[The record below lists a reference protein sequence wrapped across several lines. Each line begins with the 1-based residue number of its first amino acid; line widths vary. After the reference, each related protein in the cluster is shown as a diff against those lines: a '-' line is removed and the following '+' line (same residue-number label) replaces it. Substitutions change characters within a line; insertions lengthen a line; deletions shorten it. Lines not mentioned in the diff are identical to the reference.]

1 MDFFVH
7 VASASSTMNLPTV
20 LVCVLYVIVMS
31 CEPRGGGCCC
41 SQAPSCRE
49 PFAFFSAAEAGA
61 VVCTLIVTGKA
72 VEAWRRRH
80 GLSGPAPT
88 TPSTLTAQTAPVAGS
103 ESAPT
108 AMAAV
113 GGQGMGGKGA
123 TSVTKAVVEANKK
136 KQ

>member
-1 MDFFVH
+1 VQA
-7 VASASSTMNLPTV
+7 ASASSTIKLPTV
-20 LVCVLYVIVMS
+20 RVCVPYVIVMS
-31 CEPRGGGCCC
+31 CEPRGEWCC
-41 SQAPSCRE
+41 SQAPFCRE

-88 TPSTLTAQTAPVAGS
+88 NPTTLTAQTAPAAGS

-113 GGQGMGGKGA
+113 GGQGMGGKGGA
-123 TSVTKAVVEANKK
+123 SVTKAVAEANKK